1 MENQTIRPKILREK
15 YLKNMLNNQFLNAKN
30 SLLELEK
37 DFMELKDRK
46 LKDTEEKTK
55 TEIEELFYKPTI
67 VSKDDMDK
75 FEEQEM
81 KKIRPIKGNWLDRLI
96 KQSVIRR
103 KSKIIRDK
111 LKDKIINDISTLFE
125 TEEEKKD
132 RKKAK

>member
-1 MENQTIRPKILREK
+1 
-15 YLKNMLNNQFLNAKN
+15 
-30 SLLELEK
+30 
-37 DFMELKDRK
+37 
-46 LKDTEEKTK
+46 
-55 TEIEELFYKPTI
+55 
-67 VSKDDMDK
+67 
-75 FEEQEM
+75 M
-81 KKIRPIKGNWLDRLI
+81 KKIRPIKGNWLDQLI

>member
-1 MENQTIRPKILREK
+1 
-15 YLKNMLNNQFLNAKN
+15 
-30 SLLELEK
+30 
-37 DFMELKDRK
+37 
-46 LKDTEEKTK
+46 
-55 TEIEELFYKPTI
+55 
-67 VSKDDMDK
+67 
-75 FEEQEM
+75 M

-103 KSKIIRDK
+103 KSKIIRVK